1 MMRMRTP
8 VLMIAALLA
17 GCSGAPVQKPVFAP
31 GPVASA
37 APAESASA
45 EATPAQLGEAAV
57 ALPANDLTP
66 GLMYELLV
74 AEIALQ
80 RGDLLLAADNYLRA
94 AWDTRDPR
102 VVKRAVRIA
111 VFARDNEKALEG
123 AELWVELAPADLEAR
138 QSLAALLIH
147 LGRASEA
154 VPHLDYILSAS
165 PDSGQG
171 FQVIINLLSRDADK
185 AQAMALL
192 EELVARHRDD
202 PNALFAHAQMAF
214 LLGRRDASL
223 ASVNELLARKPGWAR
238 ALVLKSNI
246 LRHEGKVS
254 EALDA
259 YAQAV
264 AAEPNDAGLRLSYA
278 KFLVE
283 ERRFAAARTEFEALA
298 RQLPGNAEITFA
310 LGLLAMQLGD
320 LSAAEREFRNL
331 LSGGHHDEA
340 AYALAQIAESR
351 QDYEEAQRWY
361 AAVEGPNAFEARL
374 RLGMILARTEGL
386 AAGRAYLHSLREE
399 FPDEQ
404 PRLYLA
410 EGEMLRELEHYAEAV
425 HVLTTG
431 LRLAPDHP
439 DLLYARAMAAE
450 SLDRLDMLEQDLR
463 RILAVDPENAQA
475 LNALGYT
482 LADRTDRYEEAL
494 GYISKALAQYPD
506 DPAINDSMGWV
517 MFRLGRY
524 DEAETY
530 LRKAADTLYDPEIAA
545 HLGELYW
552 VTGRREQARQVWN
565 EGLQRSPG
573 NRVLLQVIE
582 RLSK

>member
-1 MMRMRTP
+1 MRIP
-8 VLMIAALLA
+8 ALMITAFLA
-17 GCSGAPVQKPVFAP
+17 GCSGVPAQKPVPAP
-31 GPVASA
+31 EPA
-37 APAESASA
+37 APAA
-45 EATPAQLGEAAV
+45 EARPAQLGAAPV
-57 ALPANDLTP
+57 VLPANELTP
-66 GLMYELLV
+66 GLMYELLA

-111 VFARDNEKALEG
+111 VYARDNEKALEG
-123 AELWVELAPADLEAR
+123 AELWVELAPTDLEAR

-147 LGRASEA
+147 LGRAGEA
-154 VPHLDYILSAS
+154 VPHLDYVLSAS
-165 PDSGQG
+165 ADSGQG
-171 FQVIINLLSRDADK
+171 FQAIINLLSRENDK

-192 EELVARHRDD
+192 EELIARRRDD

-214 LLGRRDASL
+214 LLGRRDTAL

-246 LRHEGKVS
+246 LRHDGKVP
-254 EALDA
+254 EALET

-264 AAEPNDAGLRLSYA
+264 AAEPTDAGLRLSYA

-283 ERRFAAARTEFEALA
+283 ERRFEAARTEFEALA
-298 RQLPGNAEITFA
+298 RQLPGNVEVSYA

-320 LSAAEREFRNL
+320 LPAAEREFRRL
-331 LSGGHHDEA
+331 LAAGHHDEA

-351 QDYEEAQRWY
+351 KDYEEARRWY
-361 AAVEGPNAFEARL
+361 TAVGDGPNAFDARVRVGL
-374 RLGMILARTEGL
+374 IVARTEGL
-386 AAGRAYLHSLREE
+386 AAGRAYLHGLREE

-410 EGEMLRELEHYAEAV
+410 EGEMLRELERHAEAV
-425 HVLTTG
+425 EVLTAG
-431 LRLAPDHP
+431 LLLSPDNP
-439 DLLYARAMAAE
+439 ELLYARAMAAE
-450 SLDRLDMLEQDLR
+450 RLDRLDVLEQDLR
-463 RILAVDPENAQA
+463 RILSADPENAQA

-494 GYISKALAQYPD
+494 GYIRKALAQHPD

-524 DEAETY
+524 EEAETY
-530 LRKAADTLYDPEIAA
+530 LQKAAGILDDPEIAA

-552 VTGRREQARQVWN
+552 VTGRRDQARQVWD
-565 EGLQRSPG
+565 EGLQRAPD
-573 NRVLLQVIE
+573 NRLLLNVIE